1 MRTDRTK
8 YTTSIRQ
15 AFSRLS
21 ERVST
26 RRGAVGLS
34 LMLHLIVASAF
45 ASFLVT
51 RAVVEPHHLANTIE
65 FDLVSEP
72 ATKTVANQSES
83 QKSQAASSAS
93 AQAGKAEGLPGA
105 LARSAQNKNALVMAS
120 LASLSDLKESF
131 GFISHQ
137 VAADSSSGFAPMH
150 GTDPNS
156 TLNSLGDGKYKDGLG
171 STGGVTISVGA
182 GVCLPGNQ

>member
-1 MRTDRTK
+1 M
-8 YTTSIRQ
+8 
-15 AFSRLS
+15 
-21 ERVST
+21 
-26 RRGAVGLS
+26 
-34 LMLHLIVASAF
+34 VASLF

-51 RAVVEPHHLANTIE
+51 RAVVEPHHPANTIE

-72 ATKTVANQSES
+72 ATKTVANQSET

-93 AQAGKAEGLPGA
+93 ARAGKTEGRPGA
-105 LARSAQNKNALVMAS
+105 LARSAQNRNSLVMAS

-131 GFISHQ
+131 GFMANQAS
-137 VAADSSSGFAPMH
+137 ADSSAGFAPMH

-182 GVCLPGNQ
+182 GVCLPGHGGNQ